1 MSEFI
6 VKRKGGVHISRML
19 NADKYTKNMDDDTDT
34 VKLLPPRI
42 LESLK
47 EHRVGVNIRNKILHS
62 RKDQS
67 DEKEEIEDQNTTQKK
82 RDKTYNIKKELIRID
97 LDDVDKNEVFKDSNT
112 TEESDNV
119 EKQGGM
125 VVYSEYYHSPNSIYY

>member
-19 NADKYTKNMDDDTDT
+19 NADKYTKTLDDNNDT
-34 VKLLPPRI
+34 VKLLPPRR

-47 EHRVGVNIRNKILHS
+47 EHMVGVKIRNKILQH
-62 RKDQS
+62 RKD
-67 DEKEEIEDQNTTQKK
+67 DKYEEKEDNEDQKTNKK

-97 LDDVDKNEVFKDSNT
+97 LDAVDKNEVFNDRK
-112 TEESDNV
+112 ESDNI

-125 VVYSEYYHSPNSIYY
+125 VVYSGYYHSPNSIYY